1 MKRNNKNINISQKK
15 KMYESIMQK
24 VAKVVKITLN
34 EELDDKYCDGEECD
48 CSDIPGYVDCDL
60 YNDVCKY
67 MDVVEFKKIS
77 NDIIAVT
84 EDYGEVII
92 DAENQDYIFD
102 FETEDDAEIF
112 VENFKW
118 EGTADIDI
126 EDGTRVYILFDE

>member
-34 EELDDKYCDGEECD
+34 EEFDEHCEDDEHN
-48 CSDIPGYVDCDL
+48 CSDIPDFVDCNL

-118 EGTADIDI
+118 EGTADIDD